1 MSETKNQE
9 KKTEEIKQENKKE
22 EEKKEIKKEEQ
33 NEENEKEELDEN
45 LMESNFTGSVD
56 TFDELNLKPNL
67 LRGIY
72 GYGFEKP
79 SIIQQKAIIPIL
91 ENRDVIAQAQSGTG
105 KTAAFAIGTLQL
117 IEEDK
122 DDIQCLVLSP
132 TRELANQ
139 TSIVYKFLGE
149 YLKVRICLLIGGIRV
164 GNDIDKLKESPQVLV
179 GSPGRVLDLIKK
191 KHISLGYLKS
201 FVLDEADEM
210 LSKGFLDSIKEIIQI
225 IPQTAKILLF
235 SATMPKGIVEM
246 TKKFMENP
254 AKILVK
260 NEELTLEGIKQY
272 YVFLKK
278 EDKLDVLFQIYKS
291 IEIAQAIIYCNTKK
305 VVEFVSGEL
314 KMKGHMISSI
324 HGDLKQQERD
334 NVMREFRSGVTRVLV
349 TTDLLARGIDV
360 YQVSLVINFE
370 MPKEKETYI
379 HRIGRSGRFGRKGNA
394 INFVT
399 PQEKEILE
407 QIQKF
412 YNTCI
417 EQLPTDLSELK

>member
-33 NEENEKEELDEN
+33 NEENKKEEFDEN

-210 LSKGFLDSIKEIIQI
+210 LSKGFLDNIKEIIQI